1 MSKVKKNIIKIILLG
16 ESGVGK
22 TCLIQ
27 SFMDKEFSNTTSTFS
42 FEYMNKEIVKDNIKY
57 NIHIWDTAGQERFR
71 SLSKIFI
78 KDSQIV
84 ILVYDITNQ
93 KSFDELPFWVN
104 YAKGL
109 LGENVIIGVVGNK
122 IDLFDKIEGENDEEN
137 QIVDKEKAQKYSNEI
152 KALFREVSAKE
163 NAKGFQ
169 EYINEL
175 IDLYLSKRKVP
186 ENELDAVPLDKN
198 KKKEKRKFC

>member
-27 SFMDKEFSNTTSTFS
+27 SFIGKEFSNTTSTFS

-104 YAKGL
+104 YAKSL

-122 IDLFDKIEGENDEEN
+122 IDLFDKIEENEEEN
-137 QIVDKEKAQKYSNEI
+137 QIVDKKNAQNYSNEI
-152 KALFREVSAKE
+152 NALFREVSAKE
-163 NAKGFQ
+163 NAIGFQ

-175 IDLYLSKRKVP
+175 VDLYLSKGKVP

>member
-27 SFMDKEFSNTTSTFS
+27 SFIGKEFSNTTSTFS

-104 YAKGL
+104 YAKSL

-122 IDLFDKIEGENDEEN
+122 IDLFDKIEENEEEN
-137 QIVDKEKAQKYSNEI
+137 QIVDKKNAQNYSNEI
-152 KALFREVSAKE
+152 NALFREVSAKE
-163 NAKGFQ
+163 NAIGFQ

-175 IDLYLSKRKVP
+175 VDLYLSKRKVP
-186 ENELDAVPLDKN
+186 ENELDAVPLDNN